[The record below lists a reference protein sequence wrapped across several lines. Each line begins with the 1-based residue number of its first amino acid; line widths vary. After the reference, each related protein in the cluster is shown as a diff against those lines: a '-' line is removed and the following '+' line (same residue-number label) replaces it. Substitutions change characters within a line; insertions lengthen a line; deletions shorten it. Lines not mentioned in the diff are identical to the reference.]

1 VNGWI
6 VIADQDAPLPAAA
19 RAHPVMTPR
28 AYIAATG
35 GFTARRLKVLNLA
48 RSQGYQ
54 ELGYY
59 CSLLA
64 EARGHKVLPAVATML
79 ELRRRSGYGHAL
91 PELEEA
97 LNRTVHRLADPPQGS
112 FRLLIYLGQ
121 PEDARF
127 ERFARQVFD
136 WFRAPVLELALQ
148 AGEWWRIRRIA
159 PVGVDELSAE
169 GLAHFD
175 RAVDAYTRRGWR
187 APRARTSPRYTL
199 AVLHDAKD
207 PLPPSSRETLLRLE
221 RIAEP
226 MGLGVELIGKADFDR
241 VAEYDA
247 LWIRETTRIDHHTY
261 RFARRAEL
269 EGMPVIDD
277 PTSIVRCTNKVYLA
291 ELLRAN
297 RVPIPRSMV
306 VGGVRELDRVEAEF
320 GFPVVLKI
328 PDGSFSL
335 GVRKADGRE
344 QLQAL
349 TRQMLNESDLILAQ
363 MFMPTP
369 YDWRVGVLD
378 GEPLYVC
385 QYMMARRHWQI
396 LHHRENGRPEE
407 GPFRSFALDEAPRE
421 VIDTAVRAARLI
433 GRGLYG
439 VDLKQTE
446 DGGVFVI
453 EINDNPNMEHGI
465 EDAALKDEL
474 WRRLLNWFLKR
485 LA

>member
-6 VIADQDAPLPAAA
+6 VIADSGAPLPESA

-28 AYIAATG
+28 AYVAATG
-35 GFTARRLKVLNLA
+35 NFAARRLKVLNLA

-64 EARGHKVLPAVATML
+64 EARGHKVLPAVSTML
-79 ELRRRSGYGHAL
+79 ELRRRSAYGHAL

-97 LNRTVHRLADPPQGS
+97 LNRTIHRLAEPPPGS
-112 FRLLIYLGQ
+112 FRLLICLGQ
-121 PEDARF
+121 PDDPRF
-127 ERFARQVFD
+127 ERFARHVFD
-136 WFRAPVLELALQ
+136 WFRAPIVEVALQ
-148 AGEWWRIRRIA
+148 AGEWWRVRRIA
-159 PVGVDELSAE
+159 PVAVDELSTA
-169 GLAHFD
+169 GLAQLD
-175 RAVDAYTRRGWR
+175 RAADPPAPRGGR
-187 APRARTSPRYTL
+187 APRARPSPRYTL
-199 AVLHDAKD
+199 AVLHDPKD
-207 PLPPSSRETLLRLE
+207 PLPPSSRDTLLRLA

-261 RFARRAEL
+261 RFARRAEQ

-277 PTSIVRCTNKVYLA
+277 PASIVRCTNKVYLA

-306 VGGVRELDRVEAEF
+306 VGSPRELDRVEAEF

-328 PDGSFSL
+328 PDGSFSR
-335 GVRKADGRE
+335 GVRKADDRT

-363 MFMPTP
+363 TFMPTP
-369 YDWRVGVLD
+369 FDWRVGVLD

-385 QYMMARRHWQI
+385 QYMMARHHWQI
-396 LHHRENGRPEE
+396 LNHRDNGRPEE
-407 GPFRSFALDEAPRE
+407 GPFCTLALDEAPKE
-421 VIDTAVRAARLI
+421 VIEVAVRAARLI
-433 GRGLYG
+433 GQGLYG
-439 VDLKQTE
+439 VDLKETE
-446 DGGVFVI
+446 GGVFVL
-453 EINDNPNMEHGI
+453 EVNDNPNIEHGI
-465 EDAALKDEL
+465 EDVALKDEL
-474 WRRLLNWFLKR
+474 WRRLLSWFLKR